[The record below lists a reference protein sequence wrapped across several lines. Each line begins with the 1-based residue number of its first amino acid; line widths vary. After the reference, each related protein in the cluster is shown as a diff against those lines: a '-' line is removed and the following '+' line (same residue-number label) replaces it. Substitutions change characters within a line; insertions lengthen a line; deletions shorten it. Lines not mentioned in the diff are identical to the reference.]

1 MIVTLHTK
9 IIVFVEN
16 EYISIINGNQT
27 NCNFSN
33 NIKIYNHNI
42 RSFSKNSPELI
53 NHLSNLESE
62 FKIITL
68 TETWST
74 PFNEHLIGIAGYNI
88 FVQSRSNGLRGG
100 GVAVMIKKNLKASRL
115 DLECPKTYLF

>member
-1 MIVTLHTK
+1 MQL
-9 IIVFVEN
+9 
-16 EYISIINGNQT
+16 
-27 NCNFSN
+27 SN

-62 FKIITL
+62 FQIITL

-74 PFNEHLIGIAGYNI
+74 PFNEHLIGIEDYYTFI
-88 FVQSRSNGLRGG
+88 QSRSNGHRGG
-100 GVAVMIKKNLKASRL
+100 DEAVMIHKNLKASRF
-115 DLECPKTYLF
+115 DLECPKTGLFEF